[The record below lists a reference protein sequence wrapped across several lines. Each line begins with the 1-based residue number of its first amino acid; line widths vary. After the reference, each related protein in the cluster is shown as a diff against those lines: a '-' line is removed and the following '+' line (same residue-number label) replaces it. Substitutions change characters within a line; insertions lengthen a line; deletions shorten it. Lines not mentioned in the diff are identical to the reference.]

1 MRKEKS
7 VEICVSADFLL
18 YLQRVQKSTSMT
30 AIVAVLNKHAVAVAA
45 DSAVTM
51 GNTHKVVNS
60 ANKIFTLSKY
70 HPVAVMTYSSATFM
84 GTPWDIII
92 KEYRKQLKDTCFPTV
107 KEYVDDFITYLH
119 NRNFFCDEKAQKLCM
134 VSILDSF
141 FELCRNEIIRQECV
155 ECPTEESIVQKLNEC
170 LLNNK
175 TADKC
180 VEFASY
186 TYDDFKNYANVE
198 IDNYAQRKGFSNV
211 EVLCESFFYYLIAKF
226 SKPIYTGL
234 VFVGYGE
241 SEIYPSLYPLN
252 ITLGIDNHLKYYIDE
267 NNVSQ
272 INEHGPEA
280 VIVPFAQVDVT
291 QTIIRG
297 INPSF
302 QDIIYNVID
311 KSIKSY
317 SNAITN
323 ILDGNPATSAVS
335 IAVKGL
341 DKGAIIN
348 DITTQINREM
358 YSLYSKPLIDTV
370 VLLDNEDMANM
381 AESFISLTSLVRRMQ
396 PGEET
401 VGGPVDVAVISKG
414 DGFVWINRKHYFKP
428 ELNASFFS
436 NYFN

>member
-1 MRKEKS
+1 MSHFRAWLRTS
-7 VEICVSADFLL
+7 NVAASGFGFGRDCNGFTDYRHFNQNPCNSILSL
-18 YLQRVQKSTSMT
+18 YL
-30 AIVAVLNKHAVAVAA
+30 
-45 DSAVTM
+45 SAFHFFVVT
-51 GNTHKVVNS
+51 
-60 ANKIFTLSKY
+60 
-70 HPVAVMTYSSATFM
+70 
-84 GTPWDIII
+84 
-92 KEYRKQLKDTCFPTV
+92 
-107 KEYVDDFITYLH
+107 
-119 NRNFFCDEKAQKLCM
+119 
-134 VSILDSF
+134 
-141 FELCRNEIIRQECV
+141 
-155 ECPTEESIVQKLNEC
+155 

-186 TYDDFKNYANVE
+186 TYDDLKNYANVE

-226 SKPIYTGL
+226 SKPFYTGL

-297 INPSF
+297 INSSF

-370 VLLDNEDMANM
+370 VLLDKEDMANM